1 MEQTCHRCHQAV
13 QVDSCFCPTCGL
25 PQIVYSAENFAGQG
39 QPERWNQAVRDAGS
53 IEWRQGLRLA
63 LALAVPAGIVCTV
76 LSAVNLSALLVM
88 AATSAWVVALYM
100 RSQRPAWITIGAGA
114 RLGLVTGIMAGWT
127 SMAVSALALFA
138 SRYWLHEGKSF
149 DDLWTVTV
157 SQQSVGQWTSMGLDV
172 QTAAQWRSFALT
184 PQGRATCMVGTLCF
198 VAFGLLAFST
208 AGGALGAR
216 FLGRRR
222 KPEV

>member
-13 QVDSCFCPTCGL
+13 PEDSCFCPACGL

-53 IEWRQGLRLA
+53 IEWRPGLRLA

-76 LSAVNLSALLVM
+76 LSAMNLSALLVM

-127 SMAVSALALFA
+127 SMAASALALFA
-138 SRYWLHEGKSF
+138 GRYWLHQGKSF
-149 DDLWTVTV
+149 DDLWTTTV
-157 SQQSVGQWTSMGLDV
+157 NQQWVGQWTSMGVDV
-172 QTAAQWRSFALT
+172 QEVAQLRSFALS
-184 PQGRATCMVGTLCF
+184 PDGRAAGMVCTLCF

-222 KPEV
+222 KPEI